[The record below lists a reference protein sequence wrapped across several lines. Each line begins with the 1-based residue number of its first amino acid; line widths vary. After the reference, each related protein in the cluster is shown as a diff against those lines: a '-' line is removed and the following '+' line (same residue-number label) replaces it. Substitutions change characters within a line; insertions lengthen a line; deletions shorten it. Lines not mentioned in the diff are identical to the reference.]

1 MEEKEDWA
9 SRYEEYVLY
18 ALPDEEVDYAES
30 PEMVSTAGLEMPEDK
45 GVAENVG
52 DYLGKLEQYGTE
64 ALKGTVGAYMP
75 GEFERFA
82 KAGIKLAFPDADEG
96 RIESAW
102 NALSEDPEAFSA
114 EDFYQWFGESQGN
127 LGPDAIEGARMTGEA
142 FGLGNILKKGFGLVK
157 DAVKPAAV
165 AATMAASPMA
175 QSAESPDFY
184 NQLADQMETWH
195 GGKPMPTKDAA
206 EKATPVNQRSKDIG
220 FGHKIQESEEQ
231 SGMIHGVQFKD
242 EQGNYIELSREDAM
256 TILEKDIESNV
267 ELARKSGWDDKL
279 AKYGTSWEELDDKY
293 RMALSSLA
301 YNVGGNKAG
310 AEWDKVL
317 DAAAKQD
324 LKKFAK
330 ELRRKNNKRYSA
342 GMDNRV
348 AKELYYAGLIE
359 SLSEV
364 KSVLPLANANKAGIP
379 A

>member
-30 PEMVSTAGLEMPEDK
+30 PESVSTAGIDMPQDASVGKYVED
-45 GVAENVG
+45 
-52 DYLGKLEQYGTE
+52 LEQYGTE

-96 RIESAW
+96 RIESAL
-102 NALSEDPEAFSA
+102 NAIAEDPELFSA
-114 EDFYQWFGESQGN
+114 EDFYQWFGEAEGN
-127 LGPDAIEGARMTGEA
+127 LGPEAVEAARMTGET
-142 FGLGNILKKGFGLVK
+142 FGLGNILKKGLSLAKKV
-157 DAVKPAAV
+157 AKPAAV
-165 AATMAASPMA
+165 AASVTASPMA
-175 QSAESPDFY
+175 QGVEFPEFY

-206 EKATPVNQRSKDIG
+206 EKSTPEGERSKDIG

-231 SGMIHGVQFKD
+231 SGMIHGIPFKD

-256 TILEKDIESNV
+256 AILEKDIEANV
-267 ELARKSGWDDKL
+267 DLARKSGWDDKL
-279 AKYGTSWEELDDKY
+279 AKYGTSWEKLDDQY

-301 YNVGGNKAG
+301 YNVGGNMAG

-330 ELRRKNNKRYSA
+330 ELRRKNNKRYTA

-348 AKELYYAGLIE
+348 AKELYYAGLIK